1 MKKKKQHHLIS
12 FVINLCKIIQRKEA
26 VHDETIKKD
35 TLGYQI
41 KKKVP
46 QIRTMGWG
54 NSKILKRVYSF

>member
-1 MKKKKQHHLIS
+1 MKKKKQHNLIS

-41 KKKVP
+41 KKGAPNKSN
-46 QIRTMGWG
+46 GWG
-54 NSKILKRVYSF
+54 NSKKSV

>member
-41 KKKVP
+41 KGAPNKSNG
-46 QIRTMGWG
+46 MGKFQ
-54 NSKILKRVYSF
+54 NSKKNV

>member
-1 MKKKKQHHLIS
+1 MKKKKKHNLIS

-41 KKKVP
+41 KKGAPNK
-46 QIRTMGWG
+46 RNGMGEFQ
-54 NSKILKRVYSF
+54 NSKKSV

>member
-1 MKKKKQHHLIS
+1 MLIYDYIEYKWHEKEKKQHHLIS

-41 KKKVP
+41 KSCP
-46 QIRTMGWG
+46 T
-54 NSKILKRVYSF
+54 

>member
-1 MKKKKQHHLIS
+1 MKKKKQHYLIS

-41 KKKVP
+41 KKVP
-46 QIRTMGWG
+46 QIRAMGWG
-54 NSKILKRVYSF
+54 NSKILKRASSF